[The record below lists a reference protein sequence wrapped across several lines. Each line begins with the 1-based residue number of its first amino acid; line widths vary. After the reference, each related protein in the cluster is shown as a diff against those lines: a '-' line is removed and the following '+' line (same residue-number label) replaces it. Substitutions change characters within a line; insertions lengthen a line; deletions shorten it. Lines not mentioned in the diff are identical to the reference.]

1 MLISQTLSDGAAA
14 NFGISKACTDSA
26 LMAWIAKGDNT
37 AMQALFVRYRVQVYR
52 FSLRL
57 TNNRETAEDLT
68 SEAFL
73 EAWRH
78 AGKFE
83 GRSKVSTWLLA
94 IVHHLACS
102 AKRRRSTAELDNSVM
117 ETLADCS
124 DNPEVATHK
133 RQQNAILAHCLT
145 KLSPAHREVVDLVY
159 YHEKSIGEVAEIVGC
174 PQSTV
179 KTRMHYA
186 RKEIADLLKQ
196 FGIDRMRPA
205 NHTNHS
211 RDVKML
217 RRLDCF
223 GEQSDLVH

>member
-1 MLISQTLSDGAAA
+1 
-14 NFGISKACTDSA
+14 
-26 LMAWIAKGDNT
+26 
-37 AMQALFVRYRVQVYR
+37 MQALFVRYRVQVYR

-83 GRSKVSTWLLA
+83 GRSK
-94 IVHHLACS
+94 
-102 AKRRRSTAELDNSVM
+102 D
-117 ETLADCS
+117 S

-145 KLSPAHREVVDLVY
+145 KLSPAHREVIDLVY

-196 FGIDRMRPA
+196 FGIDRNAAGEPHQSFKGCQNAPKTRL
-205 NHTNHS
+205 
-211 RDVKML
+211 L
-217 RRLDCF
+217 RRAK
-223 GEQSDLVH
+223 

>member
-1 MLISQTLSDGAAA
+1 MLISQTLSS
-14 NFGISKACTDSA
+14 GISSKAYTDNA
-26 LMAWIAKGDNT
+26 LMASITKGDKS

-57 TNNRETAEDLT
+57 TNSQEAAEDLV
-68 SEAFL
+68 SEVFL

-94 IVHHLACS
+94 IAHHLACS
-102 AKRRRSTAELDNSVM
+102 AKRRRSTVELDDSMM
-117 ETLADCS
+117 ETLEDCS

-145 KLSPAHREVVDLVY
+145 ELSPAHREVIDLVY
-159 YHEKSIGEVAEIVGC
+159 YHEKSISEVAEIVGC

-186 RKEIADLLKQ
+186 RKEMADLLKQ
-196 FGIDRMRPA
+196 FGIDRTRPA
-205 NHTNHS
+205 KH
-211 RDVKML
+211 
-217 RRLDCF
+217 CYE
-223 GEQSDLVH
+223 GQSDLVH